1 MKGSGVG
8 FSAQEFVYVL
18 NMISCGWVGWW
29 EVECV
34 GGVCVNM
41 NGALP
46 VHKGAERKYKEG
58 NVSAATTFINVEP
71 SDVFVVVDV
80 MTNERRSNEGVED
93 VIV

>member
-8 FSAQEFVYVL
+8 LFAQEFVYVI
-18 NMISCGWVGWW
+18 NMIGGGWVGWW

-41 NGALP
+41 NGTLP
-46 VHKGAERKYKEG
+46 VHKGAERKDKEV
-58 NVSAATTFINVEP
+58 NVGTAAAFIDVKS

-80 MTNERRSNEGVED
+80 VTDDGRSYEGVGD
-93 VIV
+93 VVI

>member
-8 FSAQEFVYVL
+8 FSAEEFVYVL
-18 NMISCGWVGWW
+18 NMIICGWVGWW

-46 VHKGAERKYKEG
+46 VHKGAERK
-58 NVSAATTFINVEP
+58 
-71 SDVFVVVDV
+71 
-80 MTNERRSNEGVED
+80 
-93 VIV
+93 

>member
-1 MKGSGVG
+1 MAHCLV
-8 FSAQEFVYVL
+8 AQ
-18 NMISCGWVGWW
+18 IQGD
-29 EVECV
+29 
-34 GGVCVNM
+34 
-41 NGALP
+41 
-46 VHKGAERKYKEG
+46 

>member
-8 FSAQEFVYVL
+8 FSAEEFIYVL
-18 NMISCGWVGWW
+18 NVISCGWVGWW

-46 VHKGAERKYKEG
+46 VHEGAERKY
-58 NVSAATTFINVEP
+58 
-71 SDVFVVVDV
+71 
-80 MTNERRSNEGVED
+80 
-93 VIV
+93 

>member
-18 NMISCGWVGWW
+18 NMISCGWVGRW

-46 VHKGAERKYKEG
+46 VHEGAERKY
-58 NVSAATTFINVEP
+58 
-71 SDVFVVVDV
+71 
-80 MTNERRSNEGVED
+80 
-93 VIV
+93 